1 MSAASASTSDRQA
14 SISQRHARRTGLVTY
29 CRVAWL
35 DYLCIAIIAAL
46 TLGVYFAPMY
56 YFDHR
61 LVPMWPPVMRF
72 NMNKTLSNMI
82 ETLSEVRLPS
92 DMTYPMVK
100 EPLPTWGCALVVVF
114 VPLLVVAVF
123 QLKTWSL
130 WDFHAGVVGIFKAV
144 VSTYV
149 YTFCSPAFKISR
161 TSSQVWQ

>member
-1 MSAASASTSDRQA
+1 
-14 SISQRHARRTGLVTY
+14 
-29 CRVAWL
+29 
-35 DYLCIAIIAAL
+35 
-46 TLGVYFAPMY
+46 
-56 YFDHR
+56 
-61 LVPMWPPVMRF
+61 MRF